1 MRQQGN
7 LFRWF
12 VVAGLVAGLVFV
24 LYRVGSPDVA
34 EDVSATPETAS
45 ETKEDVDLVTKQ
57 NAVIA
62 QLRREVETLKDE
74 KKGAQD
80 ASETPKTDVEP
91 TSEGQ
96 GTDEQRIAETI
107 VFATDYWS
115 YDGAEDLLKPS
126 VLDRLTDGFRERL
139 EREPTPPSPSF
150 QAEVKDVEVYL
161 KPVDAT
167 HVTAFVEVKQSV
179 DIAGKKSEDNVLA
192 RVHWTS
198 TPDGWRVEDV
208 TVPTIGVTVPDTPEE
223 GGE

>member
-7 LFRWF
+7 IIRWL
-12 VVAGLVAGLVFV
+12 VVVGLVAGLVFV

-34 EDVSATPETAS
+34 EDVDATPETGN
-45 ETKEDVDLVTKQ
+45 ETTEEVDLVAKQ

-62 QLRREVETLKDE
+62 QLRREIETLKGE
-74 KKGAQD
+74 GAEASD
-80 ASETPKTDVEP
+80 TSETAEPDVGP
-91 TSEGQ
+91 TPAEQ
-96 GTDEQRIAETI
+96 KTDEQRIAETI
-107 VFATDYWS
+107 VFATDYWT
-115 YDGAEDLLKPS
+115 YDGADDLLKPS

-139 EREPTPPSPSF
+139 EREQTPPSPSF

-161 KPVDAT
+161 RPVDAT

-208 TVPTIGVTVPDTPEE
+208 TVPTIGVTVPAAPEGE
-223 GGE
+223 GE